1 MAQSPACLGLAV
13 GAGYFEAAVVML
25 LLMLFVL
32 VGINKLDHRY
42 VKRPSMLTLYL
53 EYDSASRFCEILAH
67 RPAVGHHVESM
78 EYLNDRLPGVIEMR
92 LELRLHGRRD
102 ALETVLS
109 DIRNIPG
116 VLYAEDL

>member
-1 MAQSPACLGLAV
+1 
-13 GAGYFEAAVVML
+13 
-25 LLMLFVL
+25 
-32 VGINKLDHRY
+32 
-42 VKRPSMLTLYL
+42 
-53 EYDSASRFCEILAH
+53 
-67 RPAVGHHVESM
+67 M